1 MLYYISLFLAMGL
14 DILTLFVRV
23 LDVNDN
29 APQFL
34 DFNTNVGESSL
45 YNTYWDDYFYLFHA
59 VAVADDESVGTR
71 ILTVLVSSL
80 SSIIIVIIITNVI
93 IQSHLKRHSELKIHA

>member
-1 MLYYISLFLAMGL
+1 MGL

-34 DFNTNVGESSL
+34 DFNTNFGESSL
-45 YNTYWDDYFYLFHA
+45 YNTY
-59 VAVADDESVGTR
+59 
-71 ILTVLVSSL
+71 
-80 SSIIIVIIITNVI
+80 
-93 IQSHLKRHSELKIHA
+93 